1 MDMKRTQI
9 ELDDDLPQVFTALR
23 RFLSDDEWNELAS
36 HYRAVDA
43 LGANRDPEIVREDG
57 VSFNPRIAR
66 ILSILITDGQCQ
78 EYRAM
83 VVAVWATLAYDQ
95 LCGYVLRNSI
105 NHPDRY
111 FARIDLIIEN
121 PFSDA
126 VTACIRAAL
135 DLDRVRH
142 LHISRLD
149 FSQRKEVLCSI
160 KSLYSNKLL
169 AMLPTR
175 LCDKVAHARSMQER
189 RVEIDASTG
198 KDAK

>member
-1 MDMKRTQI
+1 MLRD
-9 ELDDDLPQVFTALR
+9 LHDDLPQVFTALR

-43 LGANRDPEIVREDG
+43 LGANRDPEIIREDG

-83 VVAVWATLAYDQ
+83 VAAVWATLAYDQ
-95 LCGYVLRNSI
+95 VCGYAPRNSI
-105 NHPDRY
+105 NYPARY
-111 FARIDLIIEN
+111 FDRIELVIEN
-121 PFSDA
+121 PASDA

-135 DLDRVRH
+135 DLDRVRY
-142 LHISRLD
+142 LHITRLD
-149 FSQRKEVLCSI
+149 LVQRKEILCSI
-160 KSLYSNKLL
+160 NSLYSNKLL

-198 KDAK
+198 KDVK